1 MNTDFHHVY
10 SKGEMV
16 IFRDAD
22 DYYHFQNRLA
32 IEKYGKN
39 LKILAYS
46 IMATHV
52 HLIVETWD
60 EDALREFIV
69 GVKRAYAVHFKHKY
83 GISLPPKFFQ
93 IEYSDDENTF
103 ESKKNRLVYVLRNP
117 VHHQICGSALSYEF
131 SSARFT
137 FMEELFGESVCRLYE
152 SGLKKIAEIKGRDL
166 RRIIGFNKINEDKTL
181 VDYTAGAISPL
192 SIIDIPKA
200 RAYWGKY
207 LRNYI
212 LDLHLRAKDSAGEY
226 IGEDALCVQSEKL
239 SDIEV
244 CKIID
249 EFARENGADSFA
261 AIEGAKQNMLV
272 GMLRS
277 MLVPKSQI
285 ERCLWIKL

>member
-46 IMATHV
+46 IMSTHV

-60 EDALREFIV
+60 EDALREFIA
-69 GVKRAYAVHFKHKY
+69 GIKRAYAVHFKHKY
-83 GISLPPKFFQ
+83 GISLPPKFLQ

-103 ESKKNRLVYVLRNP
+103 ESKKNRLVYVLKNP

-137 FMEELFGESVCRLYE
+137 FMDELFGENLCKTYRR
-152 SGLKKIAEIKGRDL
+152 GLRKVSELKAREARQILARNIIETEKI
-166 RRIIGFNKINEDKTL
+166 L
-181 VDYTAGAISPL
+181 VEPETGAISPL
-192 SIIDIPKA
+192 SIIDISKA

-226 IGEDALCVQSEKL
+226 ISEDALCVQSEKI
-239 SDIEV
+239 SDTEV

-249 EFARENGADSFA
+249 EFARENGAKSFVD
-261 AIEGAKQNMLV
+261 IKDDKQNLLV

-285 ERCLWIKL
+285 ERCLWTNI